1 MIDGYKRQIN
11 DRKINR
17 WIVRGIDRKIY
28 IEIDWQRD
36 RQIATHGRLVEQFQ
50 QNQKLGREEEQERR
64 DVGSTKRDVYLEGG
78 SVQGSLRQQIF
89 MNYVFV
95 PFYIFIIIINLILM
109 FCDFFFSFVS
119 IFIYHCMCT
128 TYIQYLRKRIKKIF
142 YYFLFSVFP
151 FHP

>member
-95 PFYIFIIIINLILM
+95 PFYIFIIILYSILEEK
-109 FCDFFFSFVS
+109 DQEDLLLLSFQRLPLSSLTERDRETCYVTQKDS
-119 IFIYHCMCT
+119 
-128 TYIQYLRKRIKKIF
+128 L
-142 YYFLFSVFP
+142 LDS
-151 FHP
+151 